1 MDFPDVWRFCASL
14 CPRYYRRGD
23 EKGPT
28 LGRFIG
34 HDDLRTVLA
43 YQCFRGFVPRGAAVG
58 VYNAPYPACLK
69 RRDCTVGW
77 QYDRCFYAGGT
88 MTGGSMAGG
97 SMPSGNIEG
106 GSIGGDIGSAIGFD
120 VSVVGQRFDGCRCG
134 LIDP

>member
-1 MDFPDVWRFCASL
+1 MGHRESGRALV
-14 CPRYYRRGD
+14 
-23 EKGPT
+23 T
-28 LGRFIG
+28 LGIWI
-34 HDDLRTVLA
+34 
-43 YQCFRGFVPRGAAVG
+43 FVPRGAAVG